1 MLHVIKRR
9 KEKNIDRIRKMSAE
23 ELADV
28 LNSMLDYCPAATDGK
43 VYCDKTDCKPCI
55 VTWLNAGVK

>member
-1 MLHVIKRR
+1 MSKKR
-9 KEKNIDRIRKMSAE
+9 NIDVIRKMPAE

-28 LNSMLDYCPAATDGK
+28 LNSMLDYCPVAKDGK

-55 VTWLNAGVK
+55 VRWLESEVQK